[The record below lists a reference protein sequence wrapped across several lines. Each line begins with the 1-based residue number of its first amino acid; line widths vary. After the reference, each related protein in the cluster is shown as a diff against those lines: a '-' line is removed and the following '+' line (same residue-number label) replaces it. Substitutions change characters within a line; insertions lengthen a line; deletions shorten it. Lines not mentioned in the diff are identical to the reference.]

1 MPERVP
7 TEMAYD
13 SDCLGRWFQ
22 ARLVANLA
30 PGNKAGRKC
39 GLQLTFSLAVPGHF
53 YWRGQAILR
62 HLTSCRIKGNLLGF
76 R

>member
-13 SDCLGRWFQ
+13 SDRLGRWFQ

-30 PGNKAGRKC
+30 PETR
-39 GLQLTFSLAVPGHF
+39 LAEN
-53 YWRGQAILR
+53 AD
-62 HLTSCRIKGNLLGF
+62 SNLLLAWQCRDISIGED
-76 R
+76 RPYYAT